1 MKKIY
6 CIETWWKEIDHEGYP
21 KEYFKD
27 GSFWAYQE
35 CPWKLGC
42 FDFSEEF
49 DNEEVFKKEILRIIN
64 NGGIIGKV
72 WIKEEPD
79 DYEPLIKL

>member
-1 MKKIY
+1 MIGISYDPKVNSFLHSVGMKAMCSIY
-6 CIETWWKEIDHEGYP
+6 D
-21 KEYFKD
+21 FKNE
-27 GSFWAYQE
+27 F
-35 CPWKLGC
+35 
-42 FDFSEEF
+42 FIEEF